1 MAQSRTTTPAPRIRT
16 TDDLE
21 VSGYLERA
29 RGKQADR
36 PAPGEPPQPARETIV
51 ILDFGSQTSMLI
63 ARRIRELDVYCEL
76 VPHTATWDQIEALNP
91 KGFILSGGPASV
103 YADNAPR
110 APAYIYESGLPVL
123 GICYGMQLIVDQ
135 LGGRVVPAPAREFG
149 HAVIHRSEPDSALFD
164 GLPDALPVWMS
175 HADRIAEL
183 PPGFRALASSESSPV
198 AVIGNDASIYG
209 LQFHPEVVHTRDGA
223 RLLEN
228 FVRGV
233 CECRGDWTAGN
244 VIDQS
249 LRLIRDQVG
258 DERVICALSGGVDSA
273 VAAALVHRAVG
284 QKLTC
289 IFVDNGLM
297 RREEPERVVNTF
309 RRHLQ
314 IDLRHVDA
322 GDRFLT
328 ALTGVTDPETKR
340 KRVGETFIAVFEE
353 VARDLGSVGSMVQ
366 GTTYPDV
373 VESGPDGAVTA
384 TIKTH
389 HNVGGL
395 PEKMA
400 FRLIEPLRYLFKDEV
415 RRVGQALGLPDEIV
429 NRQPFPGPG
438 LAIRIIGEVT
448 REKLDILRGADW
460 VVMDEIKAAGLYNEL
475 WQSFAILTD
484 TRSVGV
490 QGDVRTYGY
499 VVALRAVTAEDAM
512 TADWARLPYDVLARI
527 ANRIVNEVPQVN
539 RVVLDITS
547 KPPGTIEW
555 E

>member
-1 MAQSRTTTPAPRIRT
+1 MAQSSTTTPAPRIRT

-36 PAPGEPPQPARETIV
+36 PAPSEPPQPARETIV

-76 VPHTATWDQIEALNP
+76 VPHTATWKQIEALNP

-103 YADNAPR
+103 YADSAPR

-198 AVIGNDASIYG
+198 AVIGNDAGIYG

-249 LRLIRDQVG
+249 LRMIRDQVG

-284 QKLTC
+284 QQLTC

-314 IDLRHVDA
+314 IDLRHVGA
-322 GDRFLT
+322 GDRFLA

-395 PEKMA
+395 PERMA

-448 REKLDILRGADW
+448 RDKLDILRGADW

-499 VVALRAVTAEDAM
+499 VVALRAVTAQDAM

-527 ANRIVNEVPQVN
+527 ANRIVNEVSQVN